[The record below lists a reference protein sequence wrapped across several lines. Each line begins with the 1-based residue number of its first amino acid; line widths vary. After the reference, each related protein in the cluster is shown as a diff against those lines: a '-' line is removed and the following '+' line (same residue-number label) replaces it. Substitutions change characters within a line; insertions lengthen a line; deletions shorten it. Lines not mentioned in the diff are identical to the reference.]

1 MMGHVQPSEASLP
14 WTSAGDLAQEERHGG
29 QLAFI
34 AEEHETGRDGPGAG
48 AMDGARSNPHSSQQ
62 PSRPRHAKHFHS
74 PYHMPGS
81 SQAVQTC
88 YLL

>member
-34 AEEHETGRDGPGAG
+34 AEEHETGRDGPGAWG
-48 AMDGARSNPHSSQQ
+48 NGWCPQQSSFQ
-62 PSRPRHAKHFHS
+62 PTTI
-74 PYHMPGS
+74 
-81 SQAVQTC
+81 QTEAC
-88 YLL
+88 KAFS